1 MVKEKHILTFI
12 DWKMISVWKRT
23 NVILGESEVTVVWE
37 VPDNVEAG
45 VYRLGHRGYWHTII
59 RGNIYYEG
67 WSQSFNVEANSRH
80 AEDILHQ
87 SREAPTMSNS
97 GNSLRTPFNFISQW
111 LLIVVN
117 RFYLLIR

>member
-1 MVKEKHILTFI
+1 MVKEKHISTFI

-80 AEDILHQ
+80 AGDILHQ
-87 SREAPTMSNS
+87 SQEAPTMSNS

-111 LLIVVN
+111 L
-117 RFYLLIR
+117 